1 MFKSILVALD
11 GSAPSNA
18 GFKAALALSGD
29 QDAVLHALHVI
40 DSSAAIV
47 GFEGGYVPPS
57 YTETLYAGLRKSGE
71 AILAKATAAARAVQV
86 SVEPMLVDSRGEP
99 VARAILRA
107 ARKAKAD
114 LIVIGTHGRRGLSRV
129 LMGSDAEQVVR
140 EATVPVLI
148 VRSSERAKRRPT
160 AAKKK
165 AEASGR
171 SAPKAA
177 ATRAAA

>member
-18 GFKAALALSGD
+18 GFKAALALAGD
-29 QDAVLHALHVI
+29 QDARLIALHVI
-40 DSSAAIV
+40 DSSAAVV

-71 AILAKATAAARAVQV
+71 AILAKATAAARTVHV
-86 SVEPMLVDSRGEP
+86 GVESMLVDSRGEP

-140 EATVPVLI
+140 EATMPVLL
-148 VRSSERAKRRPT
+148 VRSAERAKRRTTASKKRAEP
-160 AAKKK
+160 AAKAAGK
-165 AEASGR
+165 
-171 SAPKAA
+171 SAPA
-177 ATRAAA
+177 RAAA

>member
-1 MFKSILVALD
+1 MFKSILVAVD

-18 GFKAALALSGD
+18 GFKSALALAGD
-29 QDAVLHALHVI
+29 QDARLIVLHVI
-40 DSSAAIV
+40 DSSAAVV

-71 AILAKATAAARAVQV
+71 ATLAKATAAAQSVHVRA
-86 SVEPMLVDSRGEP
+86 EPMLVDSRGEP

-140 EATVPVLI
+140 EATMPVLL
-148 VRSSERAKRRPT
+148 VRSAERARRAAGKARKRAAP
-160 AAKKK
+160 AAKATKS
-165 AEASGR
+165 AS
-171 SAPKAA
+171 A
-177 ATRAAA
+177 RAGA

>member
-1 MFKSILVALD
+1 M
-11 GSAPSNA
+11 
-18 GFKAALALSGD
+18 
-29 QDAVLHALHVI
+29 
-40 DSSAAIV
+40 
-47 GFEGGYVPPS
+47 PPS

>member
-18 GFKAALALSGD
+18 GFKSALALAGD
-29 QDAVLHALHVI
+29 QDARLVVLHVI
-40 DSSAAIV
+40 DSSAAVV

-71 AILAKATAAARAVQV
+71 AILAKAAAAAR
-86 SVEPMLVDSRGEP
+86 SVHVDVESMLIDSRGEP

-107 ARKAKAD
+107 ARKAKTD

-140 EATVPVLI
+140 EATVPVLL
-148 VRSSERAKRRPT
+148 VRSAERVRPRKT
-160 AAKKK
+160 AAKKR
-165 AEASGR
+165 AAPAAGTAVTR
-171 SAPKAA
+171 APK
-177 ATRAAA
+177 RAAA